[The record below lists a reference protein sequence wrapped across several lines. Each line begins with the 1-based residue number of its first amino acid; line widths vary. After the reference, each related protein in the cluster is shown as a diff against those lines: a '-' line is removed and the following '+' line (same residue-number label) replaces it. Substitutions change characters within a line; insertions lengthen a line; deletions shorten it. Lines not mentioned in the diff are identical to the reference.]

1 MVRNLRISAIIVALF
16 AALFSKSAAPVQAA
30 EGDYVRVSYS
40 GGALCTTNAIT
51 IPIHVT
57 SYFAAPAP
65 FSQAI
70 NINGVTLGY
79 LSGTQSAG
87 SLDYDGNLGIGGY
100 PAQSFPYT
108 YQIVA
113 SFGQFVVTANG
124 VCYSDLSEP
133 VVSIAD
139 SIAEGRG
146 VPAGFELRW
155 LSCSSAVFDAPGG
168 TALSTGE
175 AVWAGQSWFV
185 NPKSVKDASGKSWT
199 EIFASG
205 TINGYI
211 PTSCV
216 K

>member
-1 MVRNLRISAIIVALF
+1 MVRKLRTLAIIIALF

-30 EGDYVRVSYS
+30 EGDFVRVSYI
-40 GGALCTTNAIT
+40 GGALCTTFAIT
-51 IPIHVT
+51 IPVHIT
-57 SYFAAPAP
+57 SNFAAPAP
-65 FSQAI
+65 FTEVI
-70 NINGVTLGY
+70 NINGVAVASFG
-79 LSGTQSAG
+79 GTQGAG
-87 SLDYDGNLGIGGY
+87 LLDYDGDLGVVGY
-100 PAQSFPYT
+100 PPQSFPYT

-113 SFGQFVVTANG
+113 TWGQFVVTANG
-124 VCYSDLSEP
+124 VCYSDYSEP
-133 VVSIAD
+133 LVSIAD

-168 TALSTGE
+168 TALATGE

-185 NPKSVKDASGKSWT
+185 NPKPVKDASGKSWT

-211 PTSCV
+211 PTSCI